1 MENVLSRIEVLQGR
15 SAFEFPVTKVF
26 PAGFVQKK
34 YFRIGSS
41 E

>member
-1 MENVLSRIEVLQGR
+1 MENVLCMVEVLQGR
-15 SAFEFPVTKVF
+15 SAFEFPVTGEF
-26 PAGFVQKK
+26 PAVFVRKK